1 MPAIALDVMG
11 GDRAPT
17 ETVAGAVEAAASG
30 AEVVL
35 VGDRL
40 RIEEALSNHGAD
52 LPIVHAPEEIRMD
65 EEPTR
70 AVREKK
76 GSSIVVAAR
85 MVREREVAGM
95 VSAGSTGAVLTAA
108 AIVVGRIGG
117 VMRPTIA
124 TVFPTPG
131 SPTLVLDS
139 GANPEVKP
147 EHLVQFAL
155 MGSVAAEL
163 MLGIEHPRVGLLNI
177 GEEATKGRALEKAAY
192 EGLARAPLNFVGNV
206 EGRDLGGDKADVF
219 VTDGYT
225 GNIFL
230 KATEGVGQMLT
241 GMVLEALADLEPDVQ
256 SAVLPVLAEVRNRT
270 DYETTGGAHLLGV
283 DGVVVIAHGSSGR
296 TAIANALRVA
306 AAGAE
311 AGLVS
316 RLAERIGGG

>member
-1 MPAIALDVMG
+1 MAAIALDVMG
-11 GDRAPT
+11 GDRAPA

-30 AEVVL
+30 VEVVL
-35 VGDRL
+35 VGDRV
-40 RIEEALSNHGAD
+40 RIDALLDSHGVD
-52 LPIVHAPEEIRMD
+52 LPVVHASEEILMD
-65 EEPTR
+65 EDPAR
-70 AVREKK
+70 AIREKK
-76 GSSIVVAAR
+76 DSSIVVAAQ
-85 MVREREVAGM
+85 MVRSGQAAGM
-95 VSAGSTGAVLTAA
+95 VSAGSTGAVMAAA

-147 EHLVQFAL
+147 EHLVQFAV

-163 MLGIEHPRVGLLNI
+163 MLGMDCPRVGLLNI
-177 GEEATKGRALEKAAY
+177 GEEPTKGRALEKAAY
-192 EGLARAPLNFVGNV
+192 ELLTRAPVNFVGNV
-206 EGRDLGGDKADVF
+206 EGRDLGGDKADIF

-230 KATEGVGQMLT
+230 KSTEGVGQMLT
-241 GMVLEALADLEPDVQ
+241 GMVLEALSGLDPEVQ
-256 SAVLPVLAEVRNRT
+256 SAVLPALAEVRTRT

-296 TAIANALRVA
+296 VAIANALRVA
-306 AAGAE
+306 ATGAE
-311 AGLVS
+311 AGLVDG
-316 RLAERIGGG
+316 LAERIGRA